1 MSKSVT
7 LSPQL
12 IASKQNEAI
21 KSQTLNKRVNLG
33 AITIIDENHIKINGI
48 KIKMR
53 ERAFYDLI
61 KCMGLPKSFTD
72 ELQTLFNKASKV
84 AFINRLSQAIV
95 SLGKTKS
102 INAIVSPSSKTIVG
116 FTHHSNLIS
125 NETFFEL
132 ADKITEGQG
141 LGVTNIYSDSFNG
154 SAIMNLKL
162 DKQTE
167 IKGLSNEAFKPGL
180 TLTNI
185 PGAGIQ
191 VAPFMERLWCANG
204 CTTGM
209 VRESYQLEDLTTDGM
224 NRFFDHIKSLR
235 ESNFVPTGYG
245 DMVRGANA
253 TPASI
258 RELDRAYNLIKGAT
272 SEDIA
277 DRLTQRSRN
286 YNAYSE
292 KGLDFTGNKENAESN
307 QSVWSLVNAITYV
320 GSNSNNLGLEAEIED
335 SVKGELQVSAGN
347 ILTKNYDLKPSIA
360 SPFRGGLN
368 PDLQIGALL
377 N

>member
-1 MSKSVT
+1 
-7 LSPQL
+7 
-12 IASKQNEAI
+12 
-21 KSQTLNKRVNLG
+21 
-33 AITIIDENHIKINGI
+33 
-48 KIKMR
+48 
-53 ERAFYDLI
+53 
-61 KCMGLPKSFTD
+61 
-72 ELQTLFNKASKV
+72 
-84 AFINRLSQAIV
+84 
-95 SLGKTKS
+95 
-102 INAIVSPSSKTIVG
+102 
-116 FTHHSNLIS
+116 
-125 NETFFEL
+125 
-132 ADKITEGQG
+132 
-141 LGVTNIYSDSFNG
+141 
-154 SAIMNLKL
+154 
-162 DKQTE
+162 
-167 IKGLSNEAFKPGL
+167 
-180 TLTNI
+180 
-185 PGAGIQ
+185 
-191 VAPFMERLWCANG
+191 
-204 CTTGM
+204 
-209 VRESYQLEDLTTDGM
+209 
-224 NRFFDHIKSLR
+224 
-235 ESNFVPTGYG
+235 
-245 DMVRGANA
+245 MVRGANA